1 MKVRSKVRGIV
12 WFSNRFNIHGMSEI
26 IVGHPEYGGDSVYIK
41 DFDVFLENSQEWKD
55 MSQAFRD
62 HDLIVDNY
70 NTLFFE
76 PKTEEDRIRGY
87 TLN

>member
-1 MKVRSKVRGIV
+1 MKVRGRTSEII

-26 IVGHPEYGGDSVYIK
+26 IVNHIEYGGDSAYIK
-41 DFDVFLENSQEWKD
+41 DFDVYLESKQEWKD
-55 MSQAFRD
+55 MSQAFKD

-76 PKTEEDRIRGY
+76 PKTEEDKIRGY
-87 TLN
+87 TLT

>member
-1 MKVRSKVRGIV
+1 MKVRGKASGIV

-26 IVGHPEYGGDSVYIK
+26 IINHKEYGGDSVYIK
-41 DFDVFLENSQEWKD
+41 DFDVFLESNQEWKD
-55 MSQAFRD
+55 MSQAFKD

-76 PKTEEDRIRGY
+76 PSTKEDRIRGY
-87 TLN
+87 TLL